1 MPNEDNDRKIT
12 FGGEI
17 IPAVVYET
25 PNIVRATRKMT
36 VVAIP
41 GSSRESIEMEDAYE
55 SYDQK
60 YSFFVG
66 DGTEDSIQA
75 ALDDVARI
83 IYKTGYQVLLDDF
96 EPDIYR
102 LAYYQGGFEAANE
115 QTRLG
120 TFELS
125 FKCRPERFLVTGD
138 TPVTFTADGT
148 IENPTAFDAKPLIR
162 ISGSGSGTVTIG
174 ETTMSFTGIT
184 DFLYIDCDRM
194 DVYRGRTQ
202 NRNNLMTGEFP
213 VLKPDVNV
221 VSFTGGITE
230 VKITPR
236 WWVI

>member
-1 MPNEDNDRKIT
+1 MPNEDRKIT

-41 GSSRESIEMEDAYE
+41 GSSRESIEMEDAWE
-55 SYDQK
+55 SYEQK
-60 YSFFVG
+60 YNFFVG
-66 DGTEDSIQA
+66 DGTE
-75 ALDDVARI
+75 VARI
-83 IYKTGYQVLLDDF
+83 VYKTGYQVLLDDF

-125 FKCRPERFLVTGD
+125 FKCRPERFLITGD

-148 IENPTAFDAKPLIR
+148 ITNPTAFDSKPLIR
-162 ISGSGSGTVTIG
+162 LTGNGDGTLTVGETTVTI
-174 ETTMSFTGIT
+174 TGMN
-184 DFLYIDCDRM
+184 DFLNIDSDRM

-202 NRNNLMTGEFP
+202 NRNYLMTGEFP

-221 VSFTGGITE
+221 ISFTGGITQ

>member
-1 MPNEDNDRKIT
+1 MPNEDRKIT

-41 GSSRESIEMEDAYE
+41 GSSRESIEMEDAWE
-55 SYDQK
+55 SYEQK
-60 YSFFVG
+60 YNFFVG

-75 ALDDVARI
+75 ALDEVARI
-83 IYKTGYQVLLDDF
+83 VYKTGYQVLLDDF

-125 FKCRPERFLVTGD
+125 FKCRPERFLITGD
-138 TPVTFTADGT
+138 TPVTFKADGT
-148 IENPTAFDAKPLIR
+148 ITNPTAFDSKPLIR
-162 ISGSGSGTVTIG
+162 LTGNGDGTLTVGETTVTI
-174 ETTMSFTGIT
+174 TGMN
-184 DFLYIDCDRM
+184 DFLNIDSDRM

-202 NRNNLMTGEFP
+202 NRNYLMTGEFP

-221 VSFTGGITE
+221 ISFTGGITQ